1 MFFNRVVYYIS
12 NSVGIFINNK
22 LSILKNM
29 FSSTLCSNYHLLHNL
44 EAQYLFQKPMLSV
57 FTRCFDPRKNKRFCE
72 QSFTS
77 QDEAPHT
84 KYVLIEGGGV
94 VEVGEGVRRG
104 NGGSMEG
111 SGDLGGGVR
120 GAWKL
125 DGSWG
130 GVPESGYGNY

>member
-1 MFFNRVVYYIS
+1 
-12 NSVGIFINNK
+12 
-22 LSILKNM
+22 M

-84 KYVLIEGGGV
+84 KYVLIEGGGGV

-111 SGDLGGGVR
+111 SGDLLLGGWSEGSMEV
-120 GAWKL
+120 GWKL
-125 DGSWG
+125 G
-130 GVPESGYGNY
+130 GCS